1 MPSRSLFPASK
12 LKPTLADCCERR
24 CEHPAGGNGHPG
36 TRRRRDLAGGSGI
49 ADPAEDLQ
57 AAATRQALHE
67 SGWKPARPRPLI
79 RPEPAGAASAAAQEL
94 PDRRLRRIAGTQRRD
109 TSSHLGHDTG

>member
-49 ADPAEDLQ
+49 ADPAEDLP
-57 AAATRQALHE
+57 AAATRQALQE
-67 SGWKPARPRPLI
+67 SGW
-79 RPEPAGAASAAAQEL
+79 ETSAAA
-94 PDRRLRRIAGTQRRD
+94 AF
-109 TSSHLGHDTG
+109 